1 MQTHTKIG
9 ILDHIGNR
17 EPALVENQY
26 PVVQFLGIASL
37 FAYRARLLILLV
49 HALQSTEFSFVLKE
63 EIVVQA
69 EEKLREC

>member
-1 MQTHTKIG
+1 MQTHTKKW
-9 ILDHIGNR
+9 DGNQ

-26 PVVQFLGIASL
+26 PVVKFLGIASL
-37 FAYRARLLILLV
+37 LAYRARLLILLV
-49 HALQSTEFSFVLKE
+49 HALQSTEFSFMLRE